1 MGPHN
6 ELPLSS
12 VSLLWEH
19 GRRGTGWEV
28 NHRALRV
35 DRPQDL
41 GQAEGAAASAKPQSI
56 NMEVWR
62 EQPASTGTRGEW
74 GQDIAQ
80 CYRSVCLGRI
90 SLALRA
96 TANYGSPPYLFLTQN
111 PIMPRQALSF
121 SPRGPYTPR
130 YISPGVFGTV

>member
-1 MGPHN
+1 MGPCN

-35 DRPQDL
+35 DTPQDL

-56 NMEVWR
+56 NMEARR

-96 TANYGSPPYLFLTQN
+96 TAQLWLSSVSLLDSELHHAQAGFVLLSSGSLHP
-111 PIMPRQALSF
+111 
-121 SPRGPYTPR
+121 
-130 YISPGVFGTV
+130 